1 MNTKFLT
8 GIVMTVGLLASGAAS
23 ALPCTSYA
31 TTDAWAGAGAAGC
44 TDPDGDM
51 LFTFGAYSGNFAGI
65 GATTAFN
72 VTEQEIGGTD
82 YYDVGFGFSPGYA
95 GGGDISYTMSTIP
108 PSTEL
113 IRSVGFDTIITGTG
127 TTATKVLSD
136 LIDGPDFLTLTST
149 DGSNTGYVG
158 FSPTSTID
166 VVDTFNASTSGVFQD
181 AHNNVTV
188 PEPLSL
194 SLFGIGLVGLGL
206 NRRRRKS

>member
-72 VTEQEIGGTD
+72 VAETEIGGID
-82 YYDVGFGFSPGYA
+82 YYDVGFGFNPAYA
-95 GGGDISYTMSTIP
+95 GGGDISYTMSTIA

-113 IRSVGFDTIITGTG
+113 IGSAGFDTIITGTG

-136 LIDGPDFLTLTST
+136 VGGAAFLTLTST

-158 FSPTSTID
+158 FSPRSAID

-206 NRRRRKS
+206 NRRHRKS